1 MSTICLEHFRCKV
14 VWCATNSTLLLTL
27 VENLCGKAKVTDLEA
42 HAVSEEQVSE
52 LKVAMD
58 DLTRVHILHRED
70 KLVDVISCLN
80 FMQSLSTLDQV
91 GERLV
96 RADVKHDVDILLIL
110 KVAIKANNVLMVERS
125 VDFDLTS

>member
-42 HAVSEEQVSE
+42 HSVSEEQVSE

-96 RADVKHDVDILLIL
+96 RADVKHDVDILLVL